1 MKVTMRSSKEHGNR
15 MLPNTTCQ
23 PDLPPRLNRSW
34 VVLVFVLCLS
44 QSNPLSA
51 QEMGKEGTSV
61 PQASEVGDQ
70 QLVAKELVSPERISS
85 SLQIVLVMSVLSL
98 APAILL
104 MTTSFIRISIVL
116 SLLRQAFGAQQ
127 TPSNQVT
134 TSIALFMT
142 LLIMWPVWSKV
153 YYDAIVPYSNESVE
167 WQTAWQAGVAPVR
180 EFMIGQIIA
189 ANNHDDVL
197 LFARHLPEG
206 SNQPENFSDVPI
218 QALMPAYILSELKTA
233 FFIGFQV
240 YLPFLVID
248 IVVAAV
254 TMSMGMIML
263 PPTMISLPLKLLLFV
278 LVDGWRL
285 VVQMLLDSFSTLT
298 YQ

>member
-1 MKVTMRSSKEHGNR
+1 MLRNQLFQLDLKHPRIGVAVAFVMCLLFVNTLGAEEPSDDDLAASS
-15 MLPNTTCQ
+15 TAIV
-23 PDLPPRLNRSW
+23 D
-34 VVLVFVLCLS
+34 
-44 QSNPLSA
+44 
-51 QEMGKEGTSV
+51 
-61 PQASEVGDQ
+61 DQ
-70 QLVAKELVSPERISS
+70 KLAAEELVSPQRISS

-127 TPSNQVT
+127 MPSNQVT

-153 YYDAIVPYSNESVE
+153 YNDAIVPYSNETIE

-189 ANNHDDVL
+189 AKNHDDVL
-197 LFARHLPEG
+197 LFASHLPEG
-206 SNQPENFSDVPI
+206 SNQPESFSDVPI
-218 QALMPAYILSELKTA
+218 QALMPAYILSELKIA

-285 VVQMLLDSFSTLT
+285 VVQMLLDSFSQLS

>member
-1 MKVTMRSSKEHGNR
+1 MGKSLPILAVSCL
-15 MLPNTTCQ
+15 MLFATTVAATETIA
-23 PDLPPRLNRSW
+23 DHI
-34 VVLVFVLCLS
+34 VE
-44 QSNPLSA
+44 SA
-51 QEMGKEGTSV
+51 QDADSSLLPSWESWTT
-61 PQASEVGDQ
+61 
-70 QLVAKELVSPERISS
+70 PERLSGSIR
-85 SLQIVLVMSVLSL
+85 VVAVMATLSI

-104 MTTSFIRISIVL
+104 MTTCYVRLVVVL
-116 SLLRQAFGAQQ
+116 SLLRHALGSQQ
-127 TPSNQVT
+127 LPPNQVT
-134 TSIALFMT
+134 TT
-142 LLIMWPVWSKV
+142 LAMFLTALIMWPVWSKV
-153 YYDAIVPYSNESVE
+153 YNDAIVPYSNETIE

-189 ANNHDDVL
+189 AKNHDDVL
-197 LFARHLPEG
+197 LFASHLPEG
-206 SNQPENFSDVPI
+206 SNQPESFSDVPI
-218 QALMPAYILSELKTA
+218 QALMPAYILSELKIA

-285 VVQMLLDSFSTLT
+285 VVQMLLDSFSLLS